1 MRANP
6 ASPAYTFEYT
16 HDCFPAHEAYIGTPR
31 IYGFMPND
39 YSGGHIAACLAGY
52 GQIQGTVLGQ
62 VNTY

>member
-16 HDCFPAHEAYIGTPR
+16 HDCFPAHEAYIGTQR

-39 YSGGHIAACLAGY
+39 DQWGHISACLAGY
-52 GQIQGTVLGQ
+52 G
-62 VNTY
+62 